1 MKITSTNP
9 SRNYEEIGSVELSTA
24 EDVQAKITQAYKA
37 KSSWRELGIPG
48 RTKLLQKV
56 ASEIEQSKV
65 PLAKLIAQE
74 MGMPIT
80 NALSEVD
87 DALYYWN
94 SYLETAEQYLKP
106 ETTLE
111 TEAELHQ
118 VVREPYGVVAAIA
131 PWNFPISNFVWTCG
145 QNLAAGNVIVF
156 KHSEETPLCG
166 KLIENIVNKVL
177 PEGVFSEVYGDGS
190 VGKMLVEQNVNFIC
204 FTGST
209 ATGIK
214 INESAAR
221 RFIPTS
227 MELGGSAP
235 GIILEDCNVAGIA
248 ETIYSNRFSNCGQ
261 MCDALK
267 RLIVHESK
275 LEQVKNELL
284 KILATKKVGDAQ
296 DPKTDI
302 GPLVAKRQL
311 ELLEEQVTDAVTK
324 GANIL
329 TGGKSPDGLLGAYY
343 EPTLIEN
350 VTPDMRIWQEEVFG
364 PVLPIITS
372 KAVDEAID
380 LANNTTYGLGAYVFT
395 QDKQKFMDVARQLE
409 SGMVSQNN
417 LSYVNSCNFFG
428 GYKMSGGGR
437 EHAKFGFEEVTQTKV
452 IASEK

>member
-9 SRNYEEIGSVELSTA
+9 SRNYEEIGSVETSTA
-24 EDVQAKITQAYKA
+24 EDVQVKITQAHKA
-37 KSSWRELGIPG
+37 KSSWRELGIFG

-56 ASEIEQSKV
+56 ASEIVQSKE

-94 SYLETAEQYLKP
+94 SYLETAAEYLKP

-111 TEAELHQ
+111 TPTELHQ
-118 VVREPYGVVAAIA
+118 VFREPYGVVAAIA

-145 QNLAAGNVIVF
+145 QNLIAGNVVIF

-166 KLIENIVNKVL
+166 KLIEELVNKVL
-177 PEGVFSEVYGDGS
+177 PDGVFSEVYGDGS
-190 VGKMLVEQNVNFIC
+190 IGKMLVEQDVNFIC

-209 ATGIK
+209 ATGVK

-235 GIILEDCNVAGIA
+235 GIVLEDCDVAGIA

-275 LEQVKNELL
+275 LKQAKDELL

-311 ELLEEQVTDAVTK
+311 ELLEEQVADAVAK
-324 GANIL
+324 GASIL
-329 TGGKSPDGLLGAYY
+329 TGGNRLEGLLGAYY

-364 PVLPIITS
+364 PVLPIITF
-372 KAVDEAID
+372 KTVDEAIE

-395 QDKQKFMDVARQLE
+395 KDRQRFLDIAKQLE

-437 EHAKFGFEEVTQTKV
+437 EHARFGFEEVTQTKV
-452 IASEK
+452 IASDK